1 MPQQREW
8 IANAILSD
16 NQGDKSKVLEDH
28 LNNVW
33 MRGIV
38 NSFSSSLRQSYKS
51 SLFQEPLKK
60 LTHFI
65 DPCVGVGLTR
75 FLV

>member
-38 NSFSSSLRQSYKS
+38 KSFSA
-51 SLFQEPLKK
+51 
-60 LTHFI
+60 T
-65 DPCVGVGLTR
+65 
-75 FLV
+75 